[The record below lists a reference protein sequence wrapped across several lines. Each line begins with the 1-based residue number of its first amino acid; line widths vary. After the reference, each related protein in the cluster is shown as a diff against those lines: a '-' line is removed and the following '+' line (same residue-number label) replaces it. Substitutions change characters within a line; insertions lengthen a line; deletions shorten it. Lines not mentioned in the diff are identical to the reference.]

1 MCVLALS
8 LGGCGSRHPNPAERP
23 AQGSAAVAAPTTLPQ
38 LPDPCRDPK
47 GFLRAI
53 EERRDAEITP
63 RAQRALR
70 LLAESGQGHC
80 ASSLSQTDTFTAP
93 TK

>member
-1 MCVLALS
+1 
-8 LGGCGSRHPNPAERP
+8 
-23 AQGSAAVAAPTTLPQ
+23 

-53 EERRDAEITP
+53 EKRRDAEITP
-63 RAQRALR
+63 GARRALR
-70 LLAESGQGHC
+70 LFARNGSGRC
-80 ASSLSQTDTFTAP
+80 ASSLSQTDTFSVP